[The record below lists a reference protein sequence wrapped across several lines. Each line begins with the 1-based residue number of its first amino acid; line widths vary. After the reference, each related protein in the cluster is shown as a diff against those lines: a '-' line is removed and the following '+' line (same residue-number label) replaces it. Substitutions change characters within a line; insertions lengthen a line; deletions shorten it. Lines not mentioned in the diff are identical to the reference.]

1 MAILCSSIEM
11 KRISGR
17 YVVIEFSLNLLFAVE
32 PITIELIQLSGAY
45 GRVLATY
52 TTSAKD
58 FLYPYPNTT
67 SNSYRTQ
74 DRDVLMDRSIEFPVS
89 NDVRK

>member
-1 MAILCSSIEM
+1 MN
-11 KRISGR
+11 RISCR
-17 YVVIEFSLNLLFAVE
+17 DVRIVEFSLNLLFTVE

-58 FLYPYPNTT
+58 FLYPYPSST
-67 SNSYRTQ
+67 SNSYGTR

-89 NDVRK
+89 KE